1 MIEKSRLT
9 EISDAMLTEIRIAIR
24 KGDLDA
30 LKHLVES
37 DSKILQ
43 LDSVFGSV
51 LHIAVNN
58 EKLHIVRWLLEYGAD
73 SNMKSDEEELSCL
86 NCAIGGKNIELVRL
100 LLDHGASLDTTDT
113 ISNPLYGAIYH
124 GHFEIAKLLIER
136 GLDVNVQYKAKPPH
150 TNALLFAKTWGRT
163 DIVKLIE
170 WKLSQSVEKDLS
182 IMDDQT
188 RKSVLKCIENDD
200 LEALIKLI
208 ESDQKILTSDSVY
221 GSVLHMVISYGSDN
235 MVRWLLDQGADP
247 NMKSKHE
254 ELSCLRCAIGKKNI
268 ELVRLLLDHGA
279 ALDTTDT
286 LSNPLYGAIYYGNIE
301 IAKLLIDRGLDVN
314 VQYKAKPPH
323 TNALLFAKTWGRTDI
338 VKLIESKLP
347 PASTDAGNI
356 ANEASKGV
364 ARPKSKTVKVQK
376 SHDWSLHYAYDGDK
390 PARFREF
397 RISGNTLWTTQ
408 GNVMTWGETQRADFE
423 SHAEVVRAYEQ
434 ACKQASAEGFE
445 IDRSGVA
452 DKVATD
458 LKALTNEI
466 YRGAKQ
472 AFEATRR
479 NHPDASPAMFGLQ
492 SDDDATLIVSVS
504 NPHIDIDSVEKDE
517 MERLWILNLWEYDE
531 GSEYLDPAYRV
542 LLLPH
547 HGDPLPGGGLPR
559 EKVFDCFINALAAL
573 RKEGFFGSQEEEP
586 IVLFQVLD
594 SLEHVEQNKKLNS
607 PEIFRK
613 YRSWVT
619 GK

>member
-9 EISDAMLTEIRIAIR
+9 EIRDVIEN
-24 KGDLDA
+24 GDLDT
-30 LKHLVES
+30 LKNLVES
-37 DSKILQ
+37 DSEILK

-51 LHIAVNN
+51 LHIALGIGKP
-58 EKLHIVRWLLEYGAD
+58 EIVRWVLE
-73 SNMKSDEEELSCL
+73 N
-86 NCAIGGKNIELVRL
+86 
-100 LLDHGASLDTTDT
+100 
-113 ISNPLYGAIYH
+113 
-124 GHFEIAKLLIER
+124 
-136 GLDVNVQYKAKPPH
+136 
-150 TNALLFAKTWGRT
+150 
-163 DIVKLIE
+163 
-170 WKLSQSVEKDLS
+170 
-182 IMDDQT
+182 
-188 RKSVLKCIENDD
+188 
-200 LEALIKLI
+200 
-208 ESDQKILTSDSVY
+208 
-221 GSVLHMVISYGSDN
+221 
-235 MVRWLLDQGADP
+235 GADP
-247 NMKSKHE
+247 NMKSEYE
-254 ELSCLRCAIGKKNI
+254 ELSCLNRAIGKKNI
-268 ELVRLLLDHGA
+268 ELVRLVLDHGA

-286 LSNPLYGAIYYGNIE
+286 LSNPLFGAIYYGNLE

-323 TNALLFAKTWGRTDI
+323 TNAFLFAKTWGRIDI

-347 PASTDAGNI
+347 PASTEVDNI
-356 ANEASKGV
+356 ATDLAKQA
-364 ARPKSKTVKVQK
+364 ARPRLKTVKVQK
-376 SHDWSLHYAYDGDK
+376 SHDWSLHYVYDGEK
-390 PARFREF
+390 PDRFREF

-408 GNVMTWGETQRADFE
+408 GNVMTWGETQRVDFE
-423 SHAEVVRAYEQ
+423 SQDEAAQAYKKICEQ
-434 ACKQASAEGFE
+434 ASTDGFE

-458 LKALTNEI
+458 RKALTGEI
-466 YRGAKQ
+466 YRGAKL

-479 NHPDASPAMFGLQ
+479 NHPDAPPAMFGLQ

-547 HGDPLPGGGLPR
+547 HGDPLPNGGLPSK
-559 EKVFDCFINALAAL
+559 KVFDCFINALAAL
-573 RKEGFFGSQEEEP
+573 RKEGFFGSQEEDS
-586 IVLFQVLD
+586 IVLFQLLD

-607 PEIFRK
+607 PEIFQK